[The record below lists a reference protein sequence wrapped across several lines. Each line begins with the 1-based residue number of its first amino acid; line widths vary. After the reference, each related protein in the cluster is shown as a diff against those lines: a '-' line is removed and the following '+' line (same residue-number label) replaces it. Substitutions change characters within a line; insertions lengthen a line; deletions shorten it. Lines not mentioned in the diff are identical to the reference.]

1 MWAGGITI
9 CTYLFFSSDNS
20 AQPINAPVI
29 SIAKNL
35 NAANSLQDNDAYVF
49 INVNEKHFLTRF
61 IAAVPPEEVKTVAKR
76 SDNQP
81 PVTVTVSV
89 ERVSRKTQPAPANN
103 VAEFA
108 IKPVPRS

>member
-20 AQPINAPVI
+20 IQTISAPVI

-61 IAAVPPEEVKTVAKR
+61 IATVPPEEIKTVAKK
-76 SDNQP
+76 SNTQSAAS
-81 PVTVTVSV
+81 VTVLV
-89 ERVSRKTQPAPANN
+89 ERVSRKTQSAPANN
-103 VAEFA
+103 IAEFA